1 MQYPRADKFRSGADY
16 MIPLRDNAR
25 SASFPM
31 ITVIIIIL
39 NTLVFMYEVSLGEA
53 GMNELVYI
61 FGLVPIYYSDYHVAW
76 MGYLPFI
83 TSTFLHGSWMH
94 LIGNMWIL
102 WLFGDNVEDKM
113 GKLRFLLFY
122 LLCGLLASITHF
134 LLNIHSEI
142 PVVGASGAVAGVMGA
157 YFLMFRK
164 ASVLTFIP
172 PFFLVSLPA
181 WIFLGFWILTQLYG
195 GASGLLSTGA
205 EQSIAFWA
213 HIGGFGA
220 GMIMYRLFLT
230 KGQPGS
236 PDGSSLATG

>member
-1 MQYPRADKFRSGADY
+1 
-16 MIPLRDNAR
+16 MIPLRDNAH
-25 SASFPM
+25 SDNFPV
-31 ITVIIIIL
+31 ITIIIIAL
-39 NTLVFMYEVSLGEA
+39 NTLIFIYEVSLGEA

-61 FGLVPIYYSDYHVAW
+61 FGLVPIYYSDYHVSW
-76 MGYLPFI
+76 IGYLPFI

-94 LIGNMWIL
+94 LIGNMWVL

-113 GKLRFLLFY
+113 GKLRFVGFY

-134 LLNIHSEI
+134 MLNLHSEI

-172 PFFLVSLPA
+172 PFFLISVPA
-181 WIFLGFWILTQLYG
+181 WIFLGFWALSQLYG
-195 GASGLLSTGA
+195 GAAGLLSTGA

-213 HIGGFGA
+213 HIGGFAA
-220 GMIMYRLFLT
+220 GMLLYRVFLRP
-230 KGQPGS
+230 GQPNHPDS
-236 PDGSSLATG
+236 PPLPSV

>member
-1 MQYPRADKFRSGADY
+1 

-25 SASFPM
+25 SASFPI

-39 NTLVFMYEVSLGEA
+39 NTLIFMYEVSLGET

-61 FGLVPIYYSDYHVAW
+61 FGLVPIYYSGYHVSW

-122 LLCGLLASITHF
+122 LLCGLLAGITHF

-220 GMIMYRLFLT
+220 GMIMYRWFLT
-230 KGQPGS
+230 RGQPGS
-236 PDGSSLATG
+236 PDGSSLAAG